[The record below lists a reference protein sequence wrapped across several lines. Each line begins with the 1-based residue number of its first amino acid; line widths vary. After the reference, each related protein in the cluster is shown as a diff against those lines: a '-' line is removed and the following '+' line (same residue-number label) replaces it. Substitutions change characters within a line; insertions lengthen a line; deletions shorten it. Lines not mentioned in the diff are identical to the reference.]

1 MGKLELSL
9 LGTPQVRH
17 AGQVLTF
24 PTRKVLA
31 LLIYLVVEDGLHS
44 RDQMK
49 DGPGLPFVVLWQC
62 CARNWTKPLLCII

>member
-17 AGQVLTF
+17 AGRVLTF

-44 RDQMK
+44 REQ
-49 DGPGLPFVVLWQC
+49 LI
-62 CARNWTKPLLCII
+62 ALL